1 MAPMK
6 TLIISLALFSFNALA
21 LPVTLKFDKTANKS
35 GKVYYL
41 VFNDARFFPDKPVKA
56 IKNGIV
62 PVSAGQS
69 AVEATIDLPVGSYA
83 ISVFLDEN
91 GNGKLDT
98 GLFGIPKERF
108 GFSNNPTIT
117 TGAPTFQ
124 DAEIDVTESTKK
136 FTINLMKLF

>member
-1 MAPMK
+1 MK
-6 TLIISLALFSFNALA
+6 TLIMTLALVSFSALA
-21 LPVTLKFDKTANKS
+21 KPVTLKFDKTANKA
-35 GKVYYL
+35 GKIYYL
-41 VFNDARFFPDKPVKA
+41 VFNDARSFPDRPAKA

-69 AVEATIDLPVGSYA
+69 AVETTIDLPLGSYA

-124 DAEIDVTESTKK
+124 EAEIEVTESSQR